1 MIGILLLCLVSSA
14 LAAVINTTPVTL
26 TTTPTTCERHGK
38 YYKLGEHFK
47 PTPCE
52 RCFCG
57 ASGRAACVYVDCV
70 LALCVDAV
78 KQPDQCCS
86 TCPNGLNCKHGDVII
101 KMGELYHPD
110 KATACQCNFGSPY
123 LGFGSLELK
132 ANCTSI

>member
-26 TTTPTTCERHGK
+26 TTTPNTCERHGK
-38 YYKLGEHFK
+38 YYKIGEHFK

-86 TCPNGLNCKHGDVII
+86 TCPNGWNCKHGDVII
-101 KMGELYHPD
+101 KMGEVYNPD
-110 KATACQCNFGSPY
+110 PTTSCRCNNSPFSLGIGIHGLNAECTAM
-123 LGFGSLELK
+123 
-132 ANCTSI
+132 